1 MSAPNSEKAC
11 HEALTKGNRNRIGV
25 DTDIAT
31 QKKRI
36 DATGPSRVIQRR
48 TTSVPAA
55 TPPTI
60 PIAVAIPMA
69 VQFCAGVVANIRVAS
84 PVTQQRYPQT
94 APLSHKSN
102 KRRL

>member
-11 HEALTKGNRNRIGV
+11 HEALTKGKRNRIGV

-60 PIAVAIPMA
+60 PIAVAKPMA
-69 VQFCAGVVANIRVAS
+69 VPFCAGVVANISLAATRH
-84 PVTQQRYPQT
+84 QGRKQGRWGQT
-94 APLSHKSN
+94 LTG
-102 KRRL
+102 R